1 MAVQSWFSA
10 AVIPNRLIAWERVTT
25 SGTPTRSM
33 VSLNGP
39 RPAVPANLPFMGV
52 TTDRKAA
59 TAAESSSLSGS
70 KLANGHTLKNSLF
83 RRVYQIVHSVL
94 IQFQER
100 TCGITEYMEL

>member
-10 AVIPNRLIAWERVTT
+10 AVIPNRLIAWERVTP
-25 SGTPTRSM
+25 SGTRTSAM

-39 RPAVPANLPFMGV
+39 RPAVTANLPFMGV

-70 KLANGHTLKNSLF
+70 KLANAQANSLF

-94 IQFQER
+94 VQFQGR
-100 TCGITEYMEL
+100 ICGITMEL